1 MDKDTEKKK
10 TKKSAGKSIKK
21 KSTSKSSKI
30 THRSTLKLLQDTYKQ
45 EEEKKQK
52 EKKAKEAEK
61 KIEES
66 KKEKKP
72 RVQRQKGFK
81 QKRNCPDVLNQQ
93 QKLFCIYY
101 AETSNGQQSA
111 IRAGYKET
119 TACKQASRLLTLEK
133 VKKEIDRLNQKKE
146 NHMIATATDVMQFL
160 TKVMNGEIKDQFGL
174 DATLADRIKAGQEL
188 AKRTVDIDNR
198 VKGVPDNVMTIK
210 LDWRKSDGKTE

>member
-21 KSTSKSSKI
+21 KSTSKSSKT

-52 EKKAKEAEK
+52 EKKAKTEK
-61 KIEES
+61 KTEEP

-133 VKKEIDRLNQKKE
+133 VKKEIDRLNAKKE
-146 NHMIATATDVMQFL
+146 EHAIATAADVMKFL

-210 LDWRKSDGKTE
+210 LDWRKSNGETE

>member
-30 THRSTLKLLQDTYKQ
+30 NHRSTLKLLQDTYSK
-45 EEEKKQK
+45 EEEN
-52 EKKAKEAEK
+52 
-61 KIEES
+61 
-66 KKEKKP
+66 KKEKKTTKKQTEQP
-72 RVQRQKGFK
+72 AKEKPKRTPSRHKGDK

-119 TACKQASRLLTLEK
+119 TAGVQASRLLTLDK

-146 NHMIATATDVMQFL
+146 EHAIATATDVMQFL

-210 LDWRKSDGKTE
+210 LDWRKSDGQTE

>member
-52 EKKAKEAEK
+52 EKKATEK
-61 KIEES
+61 KTEEP

-72 RVQRQKGFK
+72 RVPRQKGFK
-81 QKRNCPDVLNQQ
+81 QKRNCPTVLNQQ

-101 AETSNGQQSA
+101 AETSNGMQSA

-119 TACKQASRLLTLEK
+119 TAGVQASRLLTLDK
-133 VKKEIDRLNQKKE
+133 VKKEIDRINAKKE
-146 NHMIATATDVMQFL
+146 EHAIATATDVMQFL

-210 LDWRKSDGKTE
+210 LDWRKSDGQTE

>member
-1 MDKDTEKKK
+1 MDKDTEKK

-30 THRSTLKLLQDTYKQ
+30 THRSTLKLLQDTYSK
-45 EEEKKQK
+45 EEDKPT
-52 EKKAKEAEK
+52 
-61 KIEES
+61 
-66 KKEKKP
+66 KEKKP

-101 AETSNGQQSA
+101 AETSNGMQSA

-133 VKKEIDRLNQKKE
+133 VKKEIDRINLKKE
-146 NHMIATATDVMQFL
+146 EHAIATATDVMQFL

-210 LDWRKSDGKTE
+210 LDWRKSDGKTETE